1 LGFFIAKT
9 LLERSG
15 SVVMLANREH
25 DGKGAVVK
33 ITWPREV
40 IEAPAAGA
48 PAPARAVAGNIDAH
62 PQLRQKVD

>member
-1 LGFFIAKT
+1 
-9 LLERSG
+9 
-15 SVVMLANREH
+15 MLANREH

-33 ITWPREV
+33 ITWPREA

-48 PAPARAVAGNIDAH
+48 PAPARAVAGNIDAN